1 MPEVNQ
7 SAPSQNQNAGL
18 SDNAAG
24 AIAYI
29 TIVPAVIFLLVDPYR
44 RNSLVRFHS
53 WQSIALFISVCV
65 INVALAV
72 VVGIT
77 IAFVPFLSV
86 ALMPLVYLF
95 WLIVW
100 LLCII
105 NAAQGKK
112 FKLPLIGAFCEQL
125 ADRQ

>member
-1 MPEVNQ
+1 
-7 SAPSQNQNAGL
+7 
-18 SDNAAG
+18 
-24 AIAYI
+24 
-29 TIVPAVIFLLVDPYR
+29 
-44 RNSLVRFHS
+44 
-53 WQSIALFISVCV
+53 
-65 INVALAV
+65 
-72 VVGIT
+72 
-77 IAFVPFLSV
+77 
-86 ALMPLVYLF
+86 MPLVYLF

>member
-7 SAPSQNQNAGL
+7 SAPSQNAGL

-72 VVGIT
+72 VVGVT

-112 FKLPLIGAFCEQL
+112 FKLPIIGAFCEQL